1 MCKRLSCAV
10 DTECSSLKQGMICG
24 SSNDVT
30 RGHNALGISIAAAY
44 STHAKRLVYLLRIA
58 ESAWP

>member
-30 RGHNALGISIAAAY
+30 RGHNALAY
-44 STHAKRLVYLLRIA
+44 PLQQPAVRML
-58 ESAWP
+58 SAWSIYYG